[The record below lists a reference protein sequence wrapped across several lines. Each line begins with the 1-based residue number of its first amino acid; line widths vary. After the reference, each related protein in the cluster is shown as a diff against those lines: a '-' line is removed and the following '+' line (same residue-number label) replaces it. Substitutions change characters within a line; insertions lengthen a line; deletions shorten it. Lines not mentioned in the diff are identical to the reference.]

1 MTEMTPL
8 QAKCYR
14 RLPIVAAVGML
25 FGVVTLITG
34 WRVLFG
40 GMAEQLAL
48 SDVAL
53 RVVWFNFIVGFAYL
67 IAGFGLF
74 RRAPWAAKLAA
85 GIVGVTVLAAAAF
98 AVHKLSAG
106 SYELLTV
113 WALALRAGVWLV
125 IAWAA
130 REALLKRM

>member
-1 MTEMTPL
+1 MTEMTSL
-8 QAKCYR
+8 QVKCYK
-14 RLPIVAAVGML
+14 RLPIVAAVGVL

-48 SDVAL
+48 GDVAL
-53 RVVWFNFIVGFAYL
+53 RIVWFNFIAGFAYL

-74 RRAPWAAKLAA
+74 RRAPWAAQLAA

-98 AVHKLSAG
+98 AVHKLSEG
-106 SYELLTV
+106 SYEMRTV
-113 WALALRAGVWLV
+113 WAFALRAGVWLA
-125 IAWAA
+125 IAWTA
-130 REALLKRM
+130 RQALLKRA